1 MVEYRSFFKGWFC
14 WVFMFGNLFGCKNYM
29 RCKKWDPYS
38 VDCGKNPKRC
48 GEYQKWERAK
58 RISKIRRRPELT
70 EFFQEH
76 PSEALG
82 FY

>member
-1 MVEYRSFFKGWFC
+1 
-14 WVFMFGNLFGCKNYM
+14 M